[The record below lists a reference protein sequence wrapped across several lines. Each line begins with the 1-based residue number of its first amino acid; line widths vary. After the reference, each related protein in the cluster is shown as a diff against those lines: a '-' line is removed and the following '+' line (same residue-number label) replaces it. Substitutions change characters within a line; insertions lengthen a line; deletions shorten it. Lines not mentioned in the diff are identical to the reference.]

1 MRIYIGLLISLLLIM
16 NSCKDNTKELQ
27 ENQIRLQEHNDSVF
41 KVLNEKWNF
50 RMPAVSSA
58 VSEEIKDWKQWSEFS
73 DELKFKPVSSIVA
86 FQKKT
91 EKLNSILSALPG
103 SLPTE
108 FEQPEIRARF
118 TVLIN
123 TFNFIDMYLRIDP
136 VPIKE
141 IDVLLPQVNKQ
152 ITSISQKMDEIMTK
166 KSIPKEMGEEE
177 MLRALDTI
185 RHANPMLQTSQ
196 LSQTHPSLRM
206 KPVPLADPAIQKR
219 LQQQS
224 KAILKSDSSSSDTK

>member
-27 ENQIRLQEHNDSVF
+27 ENQVRLQEHNDSVF

-58 VSEEIKDWKQWSEFS
+58 VSEEIKDWKQWSEFN

-136 VPIKE
+136 VPINE
-141 IDVLLPQVNKQ
+141 IDALLPQVNKQ
-152 ITSISQKMDEIMTK
+152 ITSITQKMDEIMIK
-166 KSIPKEMGEEE
+166 KSIPKEIGEEE
-177 MLRALDTI
+177 MFRALDTV
-185 RHANPMLQTSQ
+185 RHANPMFQTSPVSQSNPTFQ
-196 LSQTHPSLRM
+196 L
-206 KPVPLADPAIQKR
+206 KPVPLTNTVLQKR
-219 LQQQS
+219 FQQQS
-224 KAILKSDSSSSDTK
+224 KAVLKTDSISSDTK

>member
-185 RHANPMLQTSQ
+185 RHANPMLQTSHV
-196 LSQTHPSLRM
+196 SQTNPSLRM

>member
-1 MRIYIGLLISLLLIM
+1 MRIYIGLLISLLLIL

-50 RMPAVSSA
+50 RMPAVSKP
-58 VSEEIKDWKQWSEFS
+58 VSEEIKDWKQWSELN

-103 SLPTE
+103 SIPTE
-108 FEQPEIRARF
+108 LDLPEIRARF

-123 TFNFIDMYLRIDP
+123 TFNFVDMYLRVDP
-136 VPIKE
+136 VPISE
-141 IDVLLPQVNKQ
+141 INSLLPQVNKQ
-152 ITSISQKMDEIMTK
+152 LTSITQKMDEIMIK
-166 KSIPKEMGEEE
+166 KSIPKEIGEEE

-185 RHANPMLQTSQ
+185 RHANPMLQT
-196 LSQTHPSLRM
+196 
-206 KPVPLADPAIQKR
+206 KPTTQVSPVLQKKTIFR
-219 LQQQS
+219 AKPMIKINQ
-224 KAILKSDSSSSDTK
+224 SSSDTK

>member
-1 MRIYIGLLISLLLIM
+1 MRIYIGLLISLLLIL

-50 RMPAVSSA
+50 RMPAVSKS
-58 VSEEIKDWKQWSEFS
+58 VSEEIKDWKQWSELN

-91 EKLNSILSALPG
+91 EKLNSILSTLPS

-108 FEQPEIRARF
+108 LDQPEIRARF

-123 TFNFIDMYLRIDP
+123 TFNFVDMYLRVNP
-136 VPIKE
+136 VPIDE
-141 IDVLLPQVNKQ
+141 INTLLPQVNKQ
-152 ITSISQKMDEIMTK
+152 LSSITQKMDEIMIK

-185 RHANPMLQTSQ
+185 RHANPMFQ
-196 LSQTHPSLRM
+196 SQTILQNNQAPKTS
-206 KPVPLADPAIQKR
+206 PLIQKKTLLR
-219 LQQQS
+219 A
-224 KAILKSDSSSSDTK
+224 KPMLKIDPTSSDTK